1 MVDRC
6 QWKVNMVDRCQWKR
20 CCQVSLERRQN
31 DFEQVSVEMRQ
42 YDFPNHTENHT
53 TSSPLTPDNA
63 FSNDTGQEFPM
74 GSSLF
79 SGKQ

>member
-1 MVDRC
+1 M
-6 QWKVNMVDRCQWKR
+6 KR
-20 CCQVSLERRQN
+20 EECCYFRQN
-31 DFEQVSVEMRQ
+31 DLEQVSVEMRQ
-42 YDFPNHTENHT
+42 YDFPNSVEMRQYDFPNHT
-53 TSSPLTPDNA
+53 GNHAASSSLTPDNT